1 MLDGINVQF
10 IRTRSI
16 ISLII
21 EYYSS
26 IFFYD
31 VISRKSRIIR
41 RGSVDEIVDDT
52 NDTLSSSLGKY
63 IRDIVNYYS
72 LNSFRNHLIGF
83 LIVISSI

>member
-31 VISRKSRIIR
+31 VISRKSRTIR
-41 RGSVDEIVDDT
+41 RGSVDEIVDDI

-72 LNSFRNHLIGF
+72 YSFRNHLIGF